1 MAPLF
6 LFLASSFNVEL
17 VYIILKS
24 ITQFSYING
33 TDEKS
38 QGKIK
43 KLKLKRSDG
52 DVTLHLSEIK
62 IKDIDK
68 WS

>member
-1 MAPLF
+1 MRAFSLRF
-6 LFLASSFNVEL
+6 LF
-17 VYIILKS
+17 LKS

-38 QGKIK
+38 KGKIK
-43 KLKLKRSDG
+43 KLKLKRCDG

>member
-24 ITQFSYING
+24 ITQFSYIGREDMHTN
-33 TDEKS
+33 E
-38 QGKIK
+38 KIK
-43 KLKLKRSDG
+43 NKLEKLN
-52 DVTLHLSEIK
+52 LQE
-62 IKDIDK
+62 
-68 WS
+68 